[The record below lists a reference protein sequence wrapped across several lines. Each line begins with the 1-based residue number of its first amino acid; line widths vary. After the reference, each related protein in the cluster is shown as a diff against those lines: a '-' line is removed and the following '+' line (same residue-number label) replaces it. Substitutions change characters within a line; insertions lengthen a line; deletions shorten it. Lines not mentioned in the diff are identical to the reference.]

1 MNRVRFV
8 LVAAVSLGL
17 IAHARA
23 QAPATPADLQFEVVS
38 VKPDTQGPGGPMFF
52 QNQPGG
58 RFSATNVPVT
68 MLITQAYRIQPF
80 QLSGAPAWA
89 ANDRFDISAKA
100 PAGVDLTPPPP
111 SASPMPGAIQ
121 LMLRA
126 MLADRFKLKVHTEPR
141 ETPSYDLV
149 LARSDGKLGPQLTP
163 STTDCAAEA
172 AAARARGDQPAPP
185 AFGTPMKCGMRMGP
199 GTLSAGS
206 VAIIQFASAI
216 SQQLGR
222 TVVDRTGLTGNFN
235 IDITFTPDRLPQRP
249 PGAPDGPINLNGVSI
264 DPNGPSLLTAI
275 QEQLGLKLE
284 PSKTMMDIVVVDS
297 VEHPTEN

>member
-1 MNRVRFV
+1 MRRFV
-8 LVAAVSLGL
+8 FAAMAAAGLVVHMG
-17 IAHARA
+17 A
-23 QAPATPADLQFEVVS
+23 QAPAPPADLQFDVVS
-38 VKPDTQGPGGPMFF
+38 VKADTQGPGGPMFF

-80 QLSGAPAWA
+80 QLTGAPAWA

-111 SASPMPGAIQ
+111 SASPMPGPIQ
-121 LMLRA
+121 VMLRA
-126 MLADRFKLKVHTEPR
+126 MLADRFKLKIHTEQR

-149 LARSDGKLGPQLTP
+149 LARADGKLGPKLTH
-163 STTDCAAEA
+163 SDTDCAAEL

-199 GTLSAGS
+199 GTFSAGS
-206 VAIIQFASAI
+206 VALIQFASAI

-222 TVVDRTGLTGNFN
+222 TVVDRTGLTGNFD

-249 PGAPDGPINLNGVSI
+249 AGAPDGPINLNGVSI

-284 PSKTMMDIVVVDS
+284 SSKTSMDVIVVDS
-297 VEHPTEN
+297 VEHPTED